1 MEQCGGAEVRR
12 CGGAEARR
20 RGGAEAAE
28 EAEAAKT
35 ATNQPRYP
43 RPHDACTN
51 AYTTAGHLVTVE
63 RQAVL
68 ARPPKLGLCAAGA
81 GARRAAIVVV
91 GGGAHVG
98 GHVRERARAVRAE
111 LRARHEGE
119 HIAVLELARRR
130 RFDAGEQASLLA
142 QSVKVG
148 DS

>member
-1 MEQCGGAEVRR
+1 M
-12 CGGAEARR
+12 
-20 RGGAEAAE
+20 
-28 EAEAAKT
+28 
-35 ATNQPRYP
+35 
-43 RPHDACTN
+43 
-51 AYTTAGHLVTVE
+51 
-63 RQAVL
+63 L

-91 GGGAHVG
+91 GGGGAHVG